1 MRFEQDFPDIRR
13 HGFARVA
20 AVVPEVS
27 LTHPMQNAKNHLTY
41 LEDAYN
47 QGAMYAVCPELG
59 LTGYSSGD
67 LFFSE
72 TLTDAVLDALDWLV
86 QKTDGWDMLI
96 SVGVPLVVDAQL
108 YNCAVTFCNGE
119 ILGVTPKAYPPEYR
133 EFYEARHFAR
143 ASNARST
150 TIALLNQSDVP
161 FGTDIIIRSRTNPNF
176 AVFTEICEDL
186 WVPIPPSTHA
196 ALAGATI
203 LGNLSAS
210 NITIGKGEY
219 RRQLVLDSSGRNL
232 AVQIYCAAGFG
243 ESTADLAW
251 DGEALI
257 AQGGKLL
264 ATNTRFALHG
274 SCIVTDVD
282 LHALMHDRRQ
292 SSFRQNASDDGK
304 PFRIVYC
311 DADLGAGADNAL
323 LEFRYPLE
331 QHPFVPEDP
340 GTRDERCQETFNI
353 QTSALA
359 MRISSLP
366 PNYRKLVLG
375 LSGGQDSTHALLVA
389 VYTMDLLKL
398 PRTNVIAVTMPG
410 FGTTPRTKGN
420 AQALAEALGVT
431 FKDISIVPLA
441 TALLESVGHDLTDH
455 NVTYEN
461 SQAWSRKMVELALAG
476 KLGAID
482 QGTGDLSELALGWCT
497 MFGDHASHY
506 NPNAGVPKTLISH
519 LIRWSAEYVFAEEAE
534 VKKVLLDIL
543 DTPISPELQPAGADG
558 QIVQKTESI
567 VGPYALHDFFLFYFV
582 RHGRSPF
589 TIARLAA
596 QAFDGQYTLVEIKK
610 WLKVFIQK
618 FFGNQFKRN
627 CVPDGPKVGL
637 TSLSPRGDWRMPPEA
652 DAGPW
657 LAELD
662 EVPDR
667 L

>member
-1 MRFEQDFPDIRR
+1 MRSKSDFPDIRN

-27 LTHPMQNAKNHLTY
+27 LSDPMQNAKNHLHY
-41 LEDAYN
+41 LQQAQE

-59 LTGYSSGD
+59 ITGYSNGD

-72 TLTDAVLDALDWLV
+72 TLTDAAIDTLDWLI
-86 QKTDGWDMLI
+86 TETGDMDMLI
-96 SVGVPLVVDAQL
+96 SVGMPLVVDAQL
-108 YNCAVTFCNGE
+108 YNCAVTFCNGK

-150 TIALLNQSDVP
+150 TVALLGQEVP
-161 FGTDIIIRSRTNPNF
+161 FGTDILIRARYHPNF
-176 AVFTEICEDL
+176 VIFTEICEDL

-264 ATNTRFALHG
+264 AQNERFRLHG

-304 PFRIVYC
+304 LFRTVECEGHLGDQYEESLLTFC
-311 DADLGAGADNAL
+311 YSLDA
-323 LEFRYPLE
+323 
-331 QHPFVPEDP
+331 HPFVPSDP
-340 GTRDERCQETFNI
+340 KTRNERCQETFNI

-359 MRISSLP
+359 KRITSLP
-366 PNYRKLVLG
+366 PAYQKLVLG

-398 PRTNVIAVTMPG
+398 PRTNVVAITMPG

-420 AQALAEALGVT
+420 AEALAKALGVT

-441 TALLESVGHDLTDH
+441 TALLESIGHDLAEH

-461 SQAWSRKMVELALAG
+461 AQAWSRKMVELALAG
-476 KLGAID
+476 KIGAID
-482 QGTGDLSELALGWCT
+482 QGTGDLSELALGWTT

-519 LIRWSAEYVFAEEAE
+519 LIRWSAEYVFAQEAD
-534 VKKVLLDIL
+534 VQKVLLDIL

-558 QIVQKTESI
+558 QIVQKTEAI
-567 VGPYALHDFFLFYFV
+567 VGPYDLHDFFLYYTV
-582 RHGRSPF
+582 RFGRSPF

-596 QAFDGQYTLVEIKK
+596 QAFDGQYTLAEIKQ
-610 WLKVFIQK
+610 WLEVFLRK

-652 DAGPW
+652 SVAPW
-657 LAELD
+657 LAELA
-662 EVPDR
+662 EVPNR

>member
-1 MRFEQDFPDIRR
+1 MRSTSDFPDIRN

-27 LTHPMQNAKNHLTY
+27 LTHPMQNAQNHLQY
-41 LEDAYN
+41 LAQAYE

-59 LTGYSSGD
+59 LSGYTSGD

-72 TLTDAVLDALDWLV
+72 TLTNAVLDAFDWIV
-86 QKTDGWDMLI
+86 KETDGWDMLI
-96 SVGVPLVVDAQL
+96 SVGLPLVVDAQR

-143 ASNARST
+143 ASNART
-150 TIALLNQSDVP
+150 TMVQLLNQHVP
-161 FGTDIIIRSRTNPNF
+161 FGTDILIRSKVHPNVV
-176 AVFTEICEDL
+176 VFTEICEDL

-203 LGNLSAS
+203 LANLSAS

-274 SCIVTDVD
+274 SCTIADVD
-282 LHALMHDRRQ
+282 LYALMYDRQ
-292 SSFRQNASDDGK
+292 QNSFYQNASDDGK
-304 PFRIVYC
+304 AFRTVMC
-311 DADLGAGADNAL
+311 DADLGDGADNEL
-323 LEFRYPLE
+323 VTFRYPLE
-331 QHPFVPEDP
+331 KHPFVPEDP
-340 GTRDERCQETFNI
+340 ATRNERCQETFNI

-359 MRISSLP
+359 KRITSLP
-366 PNYRKLVLG
+366 PAYQKLVLG

-398 PRTNVIAVTMPG
+398 PRTNVVAITMPG
-410 FGTTPRTKGN
+410 FGTTSRTKGN
-420 AQALAEALGVT
+420 AEALAKALGVT

-441 TALLESVGHDLTDH
+441 TALLESIGHNLAEH

-461 SQAWSRKMVELALAG
+461 AQAWSRKMVELALAG
-476 KLGAID
+476 KIGAID
-482 QGTGDLSELALGWCT
+482 QGTGDLSELALGWTT

-519 LIRWSAEYVFAEEAE
+519 LIRWSAEYVFAKEAD

-543 DTPISPELQPAGADG
+543 DTPISPELQPAGANG
-558 QIVQKTESI
+558 QIVQKTEAI
-567 VGPYALHDFFLFYFV
+567 VGPYALHDFFLYYTV
-582 RHGRSPF
+582 RFGRSPF
-589 TIARLAA
+589 TTARLAA
-596 QAFDGQYTLVEIKK
+596 QAFDGQYTLAEIKQ
-610 WLKVFIQK
+610 WLEVFLRK

-652 DAGPW
+652 SIQPW
-657 LAELD
+657 LDELA
-662 EVPDR
+662 EVPNR

>member
-1 MRFEQDFPDIRR
+1 MRDVQKFPDIRA

-20 AVVPEVS
+20 AVVPEVALS
-27 LTHPMQNAKNHLTY
+27 DPMRNARYHLEY
-41 LEDAYN
+41 LMQAQA
-47 QGAMYAVCPELG
+47 QGAMYTVCPELG
-59 LTGYSSGD
+59 LTGYSNGD

-72 TLTDAVLDALDWLV
+72 TLTDAAIDALEWLV
-86 QKTDGWDMLI
+86 SATESMDMLI
-96 SVGVPLVVDAQL
+96 SVGMPLVVDAQL
-108 YNCAVTFCNGE
+108 YNCAVTFCNGK

-133 EFYEARHFAR
+133 EFYETRHFAR
-143 ASNARST
+143 ARNARCSFT
-150 TIALLNQSDVP
+150 RLLGQHVP
-161 FGTDIIIRSRTNPNF
+161 FGTDILIRSRRYPNVV
-176 AVFTEICEDL
+176 VFTEICEDL

-274 SCIVTDVD
+274 SCVVTDVD

-292 SSFRQNASDDGK
+292 SSFRQNASDDDM
-304 PFRIVYC
+304 PFRSAMCEV
-311 DADLGAGADNAL
+311 DLGASAKTAL
-323 LEFRYPLE
+323 QTFCYPLDAR
-331 QHPFVPEDP
+331 PFVPSDP
-340 GTRDERCQETFNI
+340 TTRNERCQETFNI
-353 QTSALA
+353 QTTSLA
-359 MRISSLP
+359 RRLMVFSENR
-366 PNYRKLVLG
+366 RKLVLG

-389 VYTMDLLKL
+389 ANTMDLLKL
-398 PRTNVIAVTMPG
+398 PRTNIIAITMPG
-410 FGTTPRTKGN
+410 FGTTKRTKGN

-431 FKDISIVPLA
+431 FKDISIEPHAA
-441 TALLESVGHDLTDH
+441 TLLQSIGHDTANH
-455 NVTYEN
+455 NSVYEN
-461 SQAWSRKMVELALAG
+461 SQAWSRKIVELAMAG
-476 KLGAID
+476 DAGAMD
-482 QGTGDLSELALGWCT
+482 QGTGDLSELALGWTT

-519 LIRWSAEYVFAEEAE
+519 LIRWSAEYVFAQEAA
-534 VKKVLLDIL
+534 VRKVLLDIL

-567 VGPYALHDFFLFYFV
+567 VGPYELHDFFLYYFV
-582 RHGRSPF
+582 RYGRSPW

-596 QAFDGQYTLVEIKK
+596 QAFDGHYTLVEIKH
-610 WLKVFIQK
+610 WLDGFLRK
-618 FFGNQFKRN
+618 FFGSQFKRN
-627 CVPDGPKVGL
+627 CLPDGPKVGL

-652 DAGPW
+652 DVSPW
-657 LAELD
+657 IGDLE
-662 EVPDR
+662 EVPDS